1 MHGKGA
7 KSSAY
12 GRILVGIDG
21 SEGAREAC
29 KIERLGPDS
38 GRELGFAGC
47 MGRVQNRAFEA
58 GFQLGSGGRMAHG
71 KGAKSSAWGRILRVH
86 GRLAKMNA

>member
-12 GRILVGIDG
+12 GQILVGIDG

-38 GRELGFAGC
+38 SWELGFAGC

-58 GFQLGSGGRMAHG
+58 GFYSGSGVGWRT
-71 KGAKSSAWGRILRVH
+71 
-86 GRLAKMNA
+86 GRLPNRAPEDGF